1 MITEQKTL
9 QLKRWEA
16 AYRAL
21 QKTYD
26 SFHQLTES
34 KCDSPLW
41 GPIWHMFELYTDS
54 LAKLV
59 NDDSHWLDWYCWE
72 CGMGDSPMKAVFG
85 DEEFI
90 VDDIDKL
97 MRCIDFDRN
106 S

>member
-1 MITEQKTL
+1 
-9 QLKRWEA
+9 
-16 AYRAL
+16 
-21 QKTYD
+21 
-26 SFHQLTES
+26 
-34 KCDSPLW
+34 
-41 GPIWHMFELYTDS
+41 MFERYTNS
-54 LAKLV
+54 VAALV
-59 NDDSHWLDWYCWE
+59 DDNNGWLDWYCWE